1 MEITIITQELSSQKL
16 KNFLESNDDFKE
28 LNVDLKLQKSEITT
42 RGSDSQLLIAIIPPT
57 LTVIIELIKLII
69 TIHENKKQS
78 TIKIELN
85 DGTKIE
91 IPIDYPTEKMNSLIQ
106 NVNFVDINRI
116 LFLNYLQNPLDAAQ

>member
-116 LFLNYLQNPLDAAQ
+116 LFLN